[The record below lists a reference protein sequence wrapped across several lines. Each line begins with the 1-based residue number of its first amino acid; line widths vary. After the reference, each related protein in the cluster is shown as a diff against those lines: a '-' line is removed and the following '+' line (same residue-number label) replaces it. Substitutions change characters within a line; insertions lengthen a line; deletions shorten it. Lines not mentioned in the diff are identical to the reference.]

1 MENLKRYSERLNKF
15 GVTQLLPTGDGE
27 YVKFSDIAEALNPS
41 HNKQSTPC
49 LCSQCPSFKQC
60 VGGERFDTGNGL

>member
-1 MENLKRYSERLNKF
+1 MS
-15 GVTQLLPTGDGE
+15 TGSD
-27 YVKFSDIAEALNPS
+27 VKCISCGIWKAPSPFCPQCGAPQNTMVHVPSASD
-41 HNKQSTPC
+41 NKQSTSC